1 MLLRSLNCADGAGI
15 SAAKKEITTL
25 EGALQHQ
32 HHHLR
37 PLSLDRRQVRHHRL
51 PGGAGHP
58 PPDRGHLDPGGHGH
72 SLRLLRQHRQPR
84 PGQAHQRGV
93 HRPDCQRS
101 PPANAGSRLAGR
113 QGRLPMRTAGLKS
126 SDLWVPP
133 GIDGVSPLSAHGR
146 HGRLSEKP
154 PRETE
159 VLHRKSPESRILQK
173 KLGNPFRSQ
182 AAALCNMLFL

>member
-1 MLLRSLNCADGAGI
+1 MLYHPECCFRKFSLPN
-15 SAAKKEITTL
+15 
-25 EGALQHQ
+25 
-32 HHHLR
+32 LR
-37 PLSLDRRQVRHHRL
+37 PLSPDRRQVRHHRL

-72 SLRLLRQHRQPR
+72 SLRLLRQHRQSR

-133 GIDGVSPLSAHGR
+133 GIDGVSPLTVRSR
-146 HGRLSEKP
+146 HGRLSEKTALRNGSP
-154 PRETE
+154 APEKPGKQNFAKE
-159 VLHRKSPESRILQK
+159 IGQSVQKSSSS
-173 KLGNPFRSQ
+173 FV
-182 AAALCNMLFL
+182 

>member
-1 MLLRSLNCADGAGI
+1 MLYHPECCFRKFSLPN
-15 SAAKKEITTL
+15 
-25 EGALQHQ
+25 
-32 HHHLR
+32 LR
-37 PLSLDRRQVRHHRL
+37 PLSPDRRQVRHHRL

-101 PPANAGSRLAGR
+101 PPANAGGRLAGR
-113 QGRLPMRTAGLKS
+113 QDRQPTRPRLACIRKAFGYRPVSTACRRCQRTVGMGGYPK
-126 SDLWVPP
+126 
-133 GIDGVSPLSAHGR
+133 
-146 HGRLSEKP
+146 KP
-154 PRETE
+154 PCETE

-182 AAALCNMLFL
+182 AADLCNMLFL